1 MLPIEIKPDIF
12 WVGALDYDNR
22 DFHGY
27 SRSPQGTTYNAYVIK
42 DEKTAL
48 FDCVKADLGD
58 IFLRRLEKVTA
69 LNKIDYLICHHL
81 ELDHSGVLPRLVEMV
96 KPKKILCSPAGLK
109 SIHGHFNTA
118 GWPIEAV
125 KTGDSLCLGRHNIK
139 FMETP
144 MLHWPDSMIS
154 YVPEA
159 RLIISNDIFGQNIAS
174 PERFSDEIPR
184 HRLEQAAK
192 EYYFNIILPY
202 SGNVLKSLKQL
213 ADTGWDIDMIAPDHG
228 LILRGA
234 SEAAWAINS
243 YQAFA
248 EQKPKAAALIV
259 FDTMWRNTEE
269 MAHYIAE
276 GFDRVGVMAHVM
288 SLKAN
293 HHSAV
298 MTRLADCGALV
309 AGSPTHNNDVLPLL
323 HNTLSYIKGLRPKN
337 RLGGAFGSYGWSGE
351 GVKVL
356 GEMLTAMRFELPVEP
371 VKCQYAPD
379 QEALARCEDLGR
391 QIGEA
396 LLEKCAEQEE

>member
-42 DEKTAL
+42 DQKTAL
-48 FDCVKADLGD
+48 FDCVKTELGD
-58 IFLRRLEKVTA
+58 IFLRRLEKVTP

-81 ELDHSGVLPRLVEMV
+81 ELDHSGALPRLVEMV
-96 KPKKILCSPAGLK
+96 KPKKIFCSKTGLK
-109 SIHGHFNTA
+109 SIHGHFNTT
-118 GWPIEAV
+118 GWPIEEV
-125 KTGDSLCLGRHNIK
+125 KTGDSISLGRHSVK

-154 YVPEA
+154 YIPEA

-174 PERFSDEIPR
+174 PERFSDQIPR
-184 HRLEQAAK
+184 YRLEQAAK
-192 EYYFNIILPY
+192 EYYYNIILPY
-202 SGNVLKSLKQL
+202 SPNVLKSLRQL
-213 ADTGWDIDMIAPDHG
+213 TETGWAIDMIAPDHG
-228 LILRGA
+228 LIMRG
-234 SEAAWAINS
+234 EKEVAWAINS

-248 EQKPKAAALIV
+248 EQKPKPGALII
-259 FDTMWRNTEE
+259 FDTMWRSTEE

-276 GFDRVGVMAHVM
+276 GFDRAGVMAHVM

-298 MTRLADCGALV
+298 MTRLADCGALM
-309 AGSPTHNNDVLPLL
+309 AGSPTHNNDVLPML

-337 RLGGAFGSYGWSGE
+337 RLAGAFGSYGWSGE

-356 GEMLTAMRFELPVEP
+356 SEMLAAMRFELPIEP
-371 VKCQYAPD
+371 IKCQYAPD
-379 QEALARCEDLGR
+379 RETLARCEDMGR

-396 LLEKCAEQEE
+396 LLNKCQEGE